1 MQLVSLRVVALMTR
15 DNSMD
20 GKAFEVFIEKCLA
33 PQLWSGAVVVMD
45 NLPAHKLASIEPMIV
60 VVAASILCLSPE
72 VLNDRK
78 RLPKLPAKG
87 IMAEL

>member
-1 MQLVSLRVVALMTR
+1 
-15 DNSMD
+15 
-20 GKAFEVFIEKCLA
+20 
-33 PQLWSGAVVVMD
+33 MD